1 MTEDD
6 KDHEAPVEEKVGEAE
21 RDLAD
26 LEQRSEKLGEDIDAT
41 RDDWEGKKADPS
53 VPGAGGDPQRAEEG
67 GKHPETAY
75 PAKGPDDEATTSD
88 PADNDRGI
96 DDTPQ
101 DEREG

>member
-6 KDHEAPVEEKVGEAE
+6 KDHAAPVEEKVGEAE

-26 LEQRSEKLGEDIDAT
+26 LEQRSEKLGEDIGAT

-53 VPGAGGDPQRAEEG
+53 VPGAGGNPQRAEEG